1 MNGNT
6 VEDIE
11 MAEMDV
17 KISETT
23 HGTIDYS
30 SYLNNNKNNHLNV
43 TPNNFNNN
51 YNNNNWSGS
60 FDSAD
65 SGYLS
70 CTSSTARKSIS
81 RSREVK
87 KYWLRSE
94 HRKSLKFNSLMNGSE
109 DSGFEEPSLDGNG
122 SISMDRNQFRAD
134 LKSHRLRN
142 RNRIQ
147 LGAVTPATAVSKT
160 QITPLSPCTATTS
173 TYMACEPVQE
183 DVEKIRAVPQS
194 TPYICSEG
202 KLIEPFIPRTPVK
215 LTFSPKTSKPPAITS
230 VENKKFSK
238 LKISNLSKITKP
250 VEPRRL
256 NFSKRTCT
264 NCKVGGRPDYT
275 GRETVDILSLLGDKS
290 NHWRAIGKI
299 LSYLSPQDL
308 CAISM
313 VSQVWRKICFSDTA
327 ANLRRLNQVYVRQNT
342 KENLVVIKNKSDI
355 TSSPKST
362 SRLVK
367 RNYLTDVQNV
377 QATPGRRAPPQ
388 SPPVSPSKVKFHSFV
403 KASRALAPTERLCR
417 CPKCSFASHVDAAR
431 NVGVCTREGC
441 RAEFCPDCVSTPHSG
456 PCKTPLLATPTKR
469 KKAPLIVGSKQS
481 KRNLRRL

>member
-17 KISETT
+17 KISDTP
-23 HGTIDYS
+23 HGM
-30 SYLNNNKNNHLNV
+30 H
-43 TPNNFNNN
+43 
-51 YNNNNWSGS
+51 GS

-94 HRKSLKFNSLMNGSE
+94 HRKSFKFNSLMNGSE
-109 DSGFEEPSLDGNG
+109 DSGFEEPSIDRNR

-142 RNRIQ
+142 RNKIQ

-160 QITPLSPCTATTS
+160 PITPLSPCTATTS
-173 TYMACEPVQE
+173 SYMACEPVQE

-194 TPYICSEG
+194 TPYICSES

-238 LKISNLSKITKP
+238 LKISNLNKITKP

-256 NFSKRTCT
+256 NFSKRGACT

-308 CAISM
+308 CAITM
-313 VSQVWRKICFSDTA
+313 VSQVWRKICLSDPA
-327 ANLRRLNQVYVRQNT
+327 ANLRRQNQVYVRQNT
-342 KENLVVIKNKSDI
+342 KENLVLIKSKSDI
-355 TSSPKST
+355 TCSPKFT

-377 QATPGRRAPPQ
+377 QVTPGRRVPPQ
-388 SPPVSPSKVKFHSFV
+388 SPPVSPSKVKFHSFL
-403 KASRALAPTERLCR
+403 KASRALASTERLCR

-441 RAEFCPDCVSTPHSG
+441 RAEFCLDCVSTPHSG

-469 KKAPLIVGSKQS
+469 KKPPLIVGSKQS